1 MFRVVVVDGQSLIRQ
16 GLLHACEQDPLLHVI
31 GEASTLADAEVL
43 LKSEQPDVVL
53 LDVTMPDGDGLDF
66 ACVLRKRHEDMG
78 IVVLTMQADDNHL
91 LRALEGGASAFISKS
106 ASSDEILAAIHYAAV
121 APNSFVAEGLAGALR
136 RRSEGARCNLTDRE
150 ATVLDLLKDGLS
162 VSAVAKRMYIS
173 ESTAKTHVASL
184 YQKLHA
190 SNRAQAI
197 MTALN
202 LGLIRQSSSPEAPA
216 SASIVSLQ
224 SRSVARRAR

>member
-1 MFRVVVVDGQSLIRQ
+1 MFKLVVIDGHSLIRQ
-16 GLLHACEQDPLLHVI
+16 GLLHACGNDALLDVV
-31 GEASTLADAEVL
+31 GEAGTIADAQAVIDDQ
-43 LKSEQPDVVL
+43 QPDVVL
-53 LDVTMPDGDGLDF
+53 LDVTMPDGDGLAF
-66 ACVLRKRHEDMG
+66 AGSLRERHEDMG
-78 IVVLTMQADDNHL
+78 IVILTLHHDDEHL
-91 LRALEGGASAFISKS
+91 LRALEVGASAFISKS
-106 ASSDEILAAIHYAAV
+106 ATSEEILAAIHYAAV

-202 LGLIRQSSSPEAPA
+202 LGLIRQTHSAESPAPA
-216 SASIVSLQ
+216 RVVSLET
-224 SRSVARRAR
+224 RSMARRAR